1 MSDAM
6 GDPQHGS
13 AAESPPDALDLLD
26 EAEATTSDMCASAMQ
41 ITGAQAVIAQLEAEG
56 VDVIFGYPGAQA
68 IKLYDALHDSTKI
81 RHILTRHEQGA
92 VHAADGYARSS
103 GKVGVVLVTSGP
115 GATNTVTGI
124 ATAYMD
130 SVPLVVITGQVPT
143 TAIGTDAFQESDI
156 TTITLPITKHSY
168 LVKDISELIPA
179 LHEAFYIASSGRPG
193 PVLIDIPSNIAAQT
207 LRFTAITEKPSIS
220 SYRPTY
226 KGNVRQIREAAAL
239 IGKAKRPVLYVGGG
253 VVASDATS
261 ELAQL
266 ARMMQIPV
274 ATTLMAKGA
283 FNPHDAL
290 ALGQPGMHG
299 RHHVNHALAH
309 SDLLIAVGTR
319 FSDRVTGNAN
329 AFAPDTRVIHID
341 IDPAEIGKNHAAH
354 VPIVGD
360 ARGILAGII
369 ANLHK
374 DEAAP
379 CTNAWLQEIAGIA
392 AAEKDAASARGRS
405 AASAQEA
412 GATDTAPATDKSG
425 VAATDTAS
433 AAGAAAIQPYD
444 LFSAL
449 NTLLMQIERDV
460 IVTTDVGQH
469 QMWASQYLDIAEPRH
484 FISSG
489 GLGTMGFGL
498 PAALGAQIAN
508 PGSLVVCI
516 SGDGSIQMNSQEMA
530 TCAVNSLP
538 IKVVLLNNN
547 SLGMVRQWQQ
557 LFCDRRYAC
566 TLLEDNPDFVKLA
579 EAYSWKG
586 YSITKADEISRA
598 LEWLLSQSMPALLD
612 VRIATEELVLP
623 MVVPGEALGRV
634 IDWGDV

>member
-1 MSDAM
+1 MDESNTTDVAALC
-6 GDPQHGS
+6 DCTS
-13 AAESPPDALDLLD
+13 AV
-26 EAEATTSDMCASAMQ
+26 Q

-56 VDVIFGYPGAQA
+56 IEVVFGYPGAQV
-68 IKLYDALHDSTKI
+68 IKLYDALHDSTQI

-130 SVPLVVITGQVPT
+130 SAPLVVITGQVPT

-168 LVKDISELIPA
+168 LIKDIAELIPS

-207 LRFTAITEKPSIS
+207 IRFTPILEKPSIS

-226 KGNVRQIREAAAL
+226 KGNARQIREAAAL
-239 IGKAKRPVLYVGGG
+239 IAKAYRPVLYVGGG
-253 VVASDATS
+253 VVASEGTS

-266 ARMMQIPV
+266 AHIMQIPV

-283 FNPHDAL
+283 FDPHDAL

-329 AFAPDTRVIHID
+329 AFAPDTKVIHID

-360 ARGILAGII
+360 ARGILAGIN
-369 ANLHK
+369 ADLRK
-374 DEAAP
+374 AEAAP
-379 CTNAWLQEIAGIA
+379 RTQAWLQEIKAIA
-392 AAEKDAASARGRS
+392 ATEKSATGGNRKADDEG
-405 AASAQEA
+405 
-412 GATDTAPATDKSG
+412 
-425 VAATDTAS
+425 
-433 AAGAAAIQPYD
+433 AIQPYE
-444 LFSAL
+444 LLSAL
-449 NTLLMQIERDV
+449 NILLMQTGRDV

-508 PGSLVVCI
+508 PGSLVICV

-538 IKVVLLNNN
+538 VKVVLLNNN

-586 YSITKADEISRA
+586 YRITRSAEIGRA

-612 VRIATEELVLP
+612 VRIAIEELVLP